1 MPKFVI
7 ERVLPGAG
15 ALTAA
20 EVHTVAAKSN
30 EVLADMAPRVQ
41 WLHSYVTSDKVYCV
55 YRAEDECA
63 IRAHGDRVGV
73 PVSAVNEVSSV
84 IDPVTGE

>member
-7 ERVLPGAG
+7 ERELPGAG

-30 EVLADMAPRVQ
+30 EVLTDMAPRVQ

-55 YRAEDECA
+55 YLAEDEAA
-63 IRAHGDRVGV
+63 IREHGDRAGV